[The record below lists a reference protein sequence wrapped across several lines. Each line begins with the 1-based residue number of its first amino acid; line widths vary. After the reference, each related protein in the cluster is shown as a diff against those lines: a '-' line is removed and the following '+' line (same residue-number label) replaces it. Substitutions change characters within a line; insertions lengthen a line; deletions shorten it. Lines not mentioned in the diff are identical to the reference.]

1 MVNRL
6 KKRWNIDSN
15 IQFILILIVF
25 SLTGMATLWV
35 RKAIWPLLGL
45 APDTSFFIKVP
56 LYILIIF
63 PVYQILQ
70 LIIAFVFGQ
79 FRFFWEFEKKMFR
92 RIGIMPG
99 KKSLMTTGIVL
110 LTLNVMAMNIEKE
123 KATLAGGCFW
133 CTEAVFLGLKGVE
146 SVTPG
151 YSGGHIKNPA
161 YREVTTGRT
170 GHAESIQI
178 IFDPEVVTFTEI
190 LEVFFMTHDP
200 TTLNRQGADVGTHY
214 RSAIF
219 YHTEAQKE
227 ISEEVIRLFEK
238 EKVYNDPIVT
248 EVTAF
253 TNFYEAEDYHKNY
266 FARNSG
272 EPYCQYV
279 VAPKVAKFKKIF
291 NDKMK

>member
-1 MVNRL
+1 MVNLL

-238 EKVYNDPIVT
+238 EKVYTDPIVT

-291 NDKMK
+291 KDKMK

>member
-25 SLTGMATLWV
+25 SLTGMTTLWV

-110 LTLNVMAMNIEKE
+110 LTLNVMAMNNEKE

-219 YHTEAQKE
+219 YHSEAQKK

-238 EKVYNDPIVT
+238 EKVYTDPIVT

-253 TNFYEAEDYHKNY
+253 SNFYEAEDYHKNY

-291 NDKMK
+291 KDKMK

>member
-25 SLTGMATLWV
+25 SLTGMTTLWV

-291 NDKMK
+291 KDKMK